1 MLELDQETSHTI
13 GPTKNLTPSIRS
25 NNYSTDI
32 HHNMDKQDQIIT
44 CLARLEEKMDHVTG
58 MVKQHDSKINGLEKK
73 WWSGIGAFVLA
84 IGLWLKQLLP

>member
-1 MLELDQETSHTI
+1 MQTQSTV
-13 GPTKNLTPSIRS
+13 GQVKNLTMTMSRG
-25 NNYSTDI
+25 NRKTKLN
-32 HHNMDKQDQIIT
+32 HMDKQDQIIT

-84 IGLWLKQLLP
+84 VGLWLKQLMQ

>member
-13 GPTKNLTPSIRS
+13 GPTKNLTMTMSKGTRKTKL
-25 NNYSTDI
+25 N
-32 HHNMDKQDQIIT
+32 NMDKQDQIIT